1 MALGLPTEGAGAS
14 RPRPRSGP
22 FPRGGASELLLRGV
36 DGAGVPGIQAYGAAP
51 FEDLQVDLTEMP
63 QCGDLIPRFGL
74 RLRIGSDKRPGF
86 VADLVQKT
94 AKVTQCGSRTR
105 T

>member
-63 QCGDLIPRFGL
+63 QCGDLDCAYGSAQISGRGL
-74 RLRIGSDKRPGF
+74 WLTWYRRQR
-86 VADLVQKT
+86 
-94 AKVTQCGSRTR
+94 R
-105 T
+105 